1 MSEVDKKLIKRMDLD
16 NSAFLDDE
24 IKAYFNTGNIKVI
37 KLENEIINNIE
48 YYKIIR
54 LAETQVEGTVYHNDL
69 KSIFESVKYDIY
81 SSFNA
86 YKLALGI
93 QINYSNN
100 FVAIYFILSL
110 IYTIVVYTVP
120 ITIYRY
126 VILKHIVIIKKVLQT
141 DKINLENYG
150 LIENETDT
158 NNHKAILSNNIN
170 KIIVMSEII
179 ETIDDKEQILIKK
192 LIA

>member
-1 MSEVDKKLIKRMDLD
+1 
-16 NSAFLDDE
+16 
-24 IKAYFNTGNIKVI
+24 
-37 KLENEIINNIE
+37 
-48 YYKIIR
+48 
-54 LAETQVEGTVYHNDL
+54 
-69 KSIFESVKYDIY
+69 
-81 SSFNA
+81 
-86 YKLALGI
+86 
-93 QINYSNN
+93 
-100 FVAIYFILSL
+100 
-110 IYTIVVYTVP
+110 
-120 ITIYRY
+120 
-126 VILKHIVIIKKVLQT
+126 VIIKKVLQT